1 MSLFN
6 SNGTLL
12 LLHNNLNSVKK
23 SSKYDLVLSPQFYI
37 VKREKIP
44 VKYAF
49 QAKKLAPSVMEDLLP
64 SEFGYE
70 YMVRKDG
77 DEWLFFAYRPKE
89 IENFLQGCCQIPAHK
104 IGQIYFADQLKPV
117 LKKMPIGIDEYNA
130 LTLVDGIATIVPR
143 RMLESDRYAK
153 FTSKLRPQRGFKFKP
168 SSKAGRSDSKV
179 SKLAVASSVLMA
191 LLALAF
197 LIEGYGY
204 KKASTQELASMDNLF
219 SNYPQLQSK
228 LTRDSIKSKYTKIEK
243 SQRAIREAL
252 DTFSQ
257 LSSKKSILSKLAL
270 KPNVIEATFDT
281 DKNELKKL
289 KAIIANA
296 NLKVAIE
303 NANSITVQGALKWI
317 KIF

>member
-1 MSLFN
+1 MFS

-12 LLHNNLNSVKK
+12 LLHNNLSGVKK

-37 VKREKIP
+37 VKREKLP

-70 YMVRKDG
+70 YVVRKDG
-77 DEWLFFAYRPKE
+77 DDWLLFAYKPKE
-89 IENFLQGCCQIPAHK
+89 IENFLQGCCQIPPHK

-130 LTLVDGIATIVPR
+130 LTLVDDTATIVPR

-153 FTSKLRPQRGFKFKP
+153 FTSKLRPQRGFSFKP
-168 SSKAGRSDSKV
+168 SSKAGKSDSKI

-197 LIEGYGY
+197 LIEGVGY
-204 KKASTQELASMDNLF
+204 KKAITQELASMDGLF

-228 LTRDSIKSKYTKIEK
+228 LTRDSIKSKYSKIEK

-252 DTFSQ
+252 DAFGQ
-257 LSSKKSILSKLAL
+257 LSSKKSILSKLEL
-270 KPNVIEATFDT
+270 KPNAIEATFDV
-281 DKNELKKL
+281 DKKELKKL
-289 KAIIANA
+289 KAIVANA
-296 NLKVAIE
+296 DLKVVKE
-303 NANSITVQGALKWI
+303 SSNSITVQGALR
-317 KIF
+317 